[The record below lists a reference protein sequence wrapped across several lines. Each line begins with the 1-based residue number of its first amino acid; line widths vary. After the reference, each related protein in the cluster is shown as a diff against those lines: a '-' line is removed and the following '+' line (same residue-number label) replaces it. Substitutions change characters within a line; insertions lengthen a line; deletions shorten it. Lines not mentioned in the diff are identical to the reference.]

1 MKNIEKYSQ
10 SVQYNAV
17 SAANWDCGNL
27 TLTFYPALKIAILS
41 GGLTHTTSA
50 APAWG
55 ESVCTF
61 NDVDDSTPKYVPV
74 LLYSTRGNI
83 YSTMVLT
90 IESNNN
96 RVLKT
101 YSPDNTKL
109 VNANESF
116 HVHAAF

>member
-41 GGLTHTTSA
+41 GGLTHTTGA
-50 APAWG
+50 APTWG
-55 ESVCTF
+55 ENVCTF
-61 NDVDDSTPKYVPV
+61 NDVDNSIPQYVPV
-74 LLYSTRGNI
+74 LLYSARGNI

-90 IESNNN
+90 IGSNNN

-116 HVHAAF
+116 YVHAAF